1 MIIESRYKILLPL
14 NMKKSPFRAYLCL
27 FCVIFMLAQ
36 QSCKVKTAEAP
47 VPTKMVATQVNR
59 PLSTINIPI
68 SLSIQELE
76 NAINKQF
83 NGLLYNDDSYENNDN
98 DNLIVKVKKID
109 VFKLSASGDKIKI
122 IAPLE
127 VYVNGRLKK
136 DFFSLFDQDFG
147 IDKNKE
153 ATFKLNVVINT
164 KINVNQDWDI
174 ITKSEAGFQW
184 REQPYLELGPVKI
197 PIGSIIET
205 VVNNQITDINKK
217 LDLEITKNIK
227 IKPIAT
233 QLWNQLQAPI
243 VVSERYQT
251 YLKIFPEFISMS
263 NVTSDGKKIDVNLG
277 FRSDISLIA
286 GAKPDLVEIK
296 PLPKLQQQTRID
308 STFNLYFSATMNYA
322 YATQLA
328 KEQFVGKTLK
338 FDNETQVV
346 TINDLNFFNNGNK
359 LGMMINLDGY
369 FRNGFFKKKFK
380 GTVYALGTP
389 VYNDS
394 TQILSIK
401 DFDFDIK
408 SKDALIGTAEWLL
421 KGSFKKTIQ
430 AKLQYS
436 MKEEIE
442 KAVKTADDALKNAK
456 IPNIKLNGKV
466 EKISPY
472 GISLSEQGVQVIIQS
487 TGDLK
492 VFVNKF

>member
-1 MIIESRYKILLPL
+1 MIIESTYKILLPL
-14 NMKKSPFRAYLCL
+14 NMKKTHYTAHFCL
-27 FCVIFMLAQ
+27 FFVIFLFALPA
-36 QSCKVKTAEAP
+36 CKVKTAEAP
-47 VPTKMVATQVNR
+47 VPTKVVAPQVNR

-68 SLSIQELE
+68 SLSIQDLE

-109 VFKLSASGDKIKI
+109 AFKLSAAGDKIKI

-184 REQPYLELGPVKI
+184 REQPYLELGPIKI

-251 YLKIFPEFISMS
+251 YLKILPEFISMS

-277 FRSDISLIA
+277 FRSDITLLA
-286 GAKPDLVEIK
+286 GTKPEPVELK

-308 STFNLYFSATMNYA
+308 STFNLYFAATMNFA

-408 SKDALIGTAEWLL
+408 SKDALVGTAEWLL
-421 KGSFKKTIQ
+421 KGSFRKTIQ

-466 EKISPY
+466 EKIAPY

>member
-1 MIIESRYKILLPL
+1 
-14 NMKKSPFRAYLCL
+14 
-27 FCVIFMLAQ
+27 
-36 QSCKVKTAEAP
+36 VKTADAP
-47 VPTKMVATQVNR
+47 PPNKNLAAVVNR

-68 SLSIQELE
+68 SLTIKDLE

-83 NGLLYNDDSYENNDN
+83 NGVLYNDDSYENNDN
-98 DNLIVKVKKID
+98 DNLIVRVKKIEA
-109 VFKLSASGDKIKI
+109 FQLSASADKIKI

-147 IDKNKE
+147 IDKSKE
-153 ATFKLNVVINT
+153 ATFKLNVSINT
-164 KINVNQDWDI
+164 KISVNQDWDI
-174 ITKSEAGFQW
+174 ITKSETGFQW
-184 REQPYLELGPVKI
+184 REQPYLELGPIKI

-205 VVNNQITDINKK
+205 IVNNQISDINKK
-217 LDLEITKNIK
+217 LDQEITKNIK
-227 IKPIAT
+227 IKPMAT

-251 YLKIFPEFISMS
+251 YLKIVPEFISLS
-263 NVTSDGKKIDVNLG
+263 TINSDGKKLDVNLG
-277 FRSDISLIA
+277 FRSDIALVA
-286 GAKPDLVEIK
+286 GTKPEPVELK
-296 PLPKLQQQTRID
+296 PLPKLQQQTRAD
-308 STFNLYFSATMNYA
+308 STFNLYFAATMNYT

-338 FDNETQVV
+338 FDNDQQEV
-346 TINDLNFFNNGNK
+346 TINDLSFFNNGNK
-359 LGMMINLDGY
+359 LGMMINMNGFY
-369 FRNGFFKKKFK
+369 RNGFFKKKFK

-401 DFDFDIK
+401 DFDFDVK

-421 KGSFKKTIQ
+421 KGSFRKTIQ
-430 AKLQYS
+430 ANLKYS
-436 MKEEIE
+436 MKDEIE
-442 KAVKTADDALKNAK
+442 KAIRTADDALKNAK

-466 EKISPY
+466 EKIAPY
-472 GISLSEQGVQVIIQS
+472 GINLSEQGIEVIIQS

-492 VFVNKF
+492 VIINKF